1 MLEFRGRPWATS
13 GSHIWKGAAPS
24 FISIEIVIIDDKILL
39 VQVTVHC
46 PVSIRLIE
54 IDIINI
60 IEAVAWTKKY
70 LIADS
75 VDRGFFLIIIIGII
89 AIKFISKP
97 TQIRSQCE
105 LINTMI
111 VPIVNIK

>member
-1 MLEFRGRPWATS
+1 M
-13 GSHIWKGAAPS
+13 WKGAAPS
-24 FISIEIVIIDDKILL
+24 FINIEIVIIEDKILL
-39 VQVTVHC
+39 VLVMVHC

-54 IDIINI
+54 TDIINI
-60 IEAVAWTKKY
+60 IEAVAWVRKY

-75 VDRGFFLIIIIGII
+75 VDRGFCLFIIIGII
-89 AIKFISKP
+89 AIKFISNP
-97 TQIRSQCE
+97 TQIRSQWE

>member
-1 MLEFRGRPWATS
+1 M
-13 GSHIWKGAAPS
+13 
-24 FISIEIVIIDDKILL
+24 
-39 VQVTVHC
+39 
-46 PVSIRLIE
+46 
-54 IDIINI
+54 
-60 IEAVAWTKKY
+60 
-70 LIADS
+70 IADS
-75 VDRGFFLIIIIGII
+75 VDRGLFLIIIIGII